1 MGIEKKMSEE
11 LKEFEIFK
19 HNLLIKLLDKGF
31 TPVITRKPHGEV
43 IEYIKGSISVYLGN
57 YISIVETKQNV
68 FAEIRIKQD
77 TLYIKYHII
86 DKNNYADAEISFKKF
101 IQNKTTE
108 EFANALA
115 NDGVINTVKQ
125 LINNL
130 NAYLD

>member
-1 MGIEKKMSEE
+1 MSEE

-31 TPVITRKPHGEV
+31 TPVTAIRPHGEV
-43 IEYIKGSISVYLGN
+43 IEYIKGYISVYLGN

-68 FAEIRIKQD
+68 FAEIRIKKN
-77 TLYIKYHII
+77 TLYIKYQII
-86 DKNNYADAEISFKKF
+86 DNYVDAEISFKKF

-125 LINNL
+125 LINNI

>member
-1 MGIEKKMSEE
+1 MVEAVE
-11 LKEFEIFK
+11 LKEFELFK

-68 FAEIRIKQD
+68 FAEIRIKRD
-77 TLYIKYHII
+77 TLYIKYQLI
-86 DKNNYADAEISFKKF
+86 DKNNYADAEVDLKKF
-101 IQNKTTE
+101 IQNKSIE
-108 EFANALA
+108 EFANTIAYE
-115 NDGVINTVKQ
+115 GVINTVKQ

-130 NAYLD
+130 NSYIE

>member
-1 MGIEKKMSEE
+1 MSEE

-31 TPVITRKPHGEV
+31 TPVITVKPYGEA

-68 FAEIRIKQD
+68 FAEIRIKKD
-77 TLYIKYHII
+77 TLYIKYSII
-86 DKNNYADAEISFKKF
+86 DKNNYADAEISLKKF